1 MTIQSLLDA
10 MSTIA
15 PLSLAESWDRVGLQL
30 GRSTAPLTG
39 PILLTIDLTEAV
51 LDEAIANKASAIIAY
66 HPPIWT
72 PLSKLT
78 SDSPG
83 ERVLLRAAESHI
95 AIYSPHTALDAASGG
110 INDWLCE
117 GLSDGASGTIAGD
130 CRSLT
135 PLAQQPA
142 SQQLKI
148 VTFLPAKEAD
158 RVRSSLATAG
168 AGTIGNYTVCSFA
181 AEGTGT
187 FIGDETTSPAVGSP
201 GQLERHPE
209 VRLEMVVS
217 KKALPLALETLRQFH
232 PYEEP
237 AIDVYELVPQ
247 PVRGL
252 GVGRRLV
259 LDEPANVGTLA
270 DRLKSHLSITTVS
283 VALPPHIFD
292 STPISHIAI
301 CAGAGASLVQS
312 AIDNEC
318 QLFITGEL
326 KHHEV
331 LAALK
336 SNIGVMLA
344 GHTNTERGYLHR
356 LAPRIESSLPGI
368 KCIVSSSDRDPLR
381 SL

>member
-30 GRSTAPLTG
+30 GRPTAHLSG
-39 PILLTIDLTEAV
+39 PIVLTIDLTEPV
-51 LDEAIANKASAIIAY
+51 LEEAIAAKASAIIAY
-66 HPPIWT
+66 HPPIWN
-72 PLSKLT
+72 PLKKLT
-78 SDSPG
+78 ADSPG

-95 AIYSPHTALDAASGG
+95 AIYSPHTALDAAAGG

-117 GLSDGASGTIAGD
+117 GLSDGADGTIAGD

-148 VTFLPAKEAD
+148 VTFLPAKEID
-158 RVRSSLATAG
+158 RVRGSLATAG

-187 FIGDETTSPAVGSP
+187 FLGDESTSPAVGTS
-201 GQLERHPE
+201 GQLERHDE
-209 VRLEMVVS
+209 LRLEMVVS

-252 GVGRRLV
+252 GAGRRLV
-259 LDEPANVGTLA
+259 LDEPANITALA
-270 DRLKSHLSITTVS
+270 SRLKSHLGINAVS
-283 VALPPHIFD
+283 VALPPQLFD
-292 STPISHIAI
+292 TSPISHIAI

-312 AIDNEC
+312 AVDNGC

-331 LAALK
+331 LASLK
-336 SNIGVMLA
+336 ANIGIMLA

-356 LAPRIESSLPGI
+356 LAPRIESSLLGV
-368 KCIVSSSDRDPLR
+368 KCIVSSADTDPLR
-381 SL
+381 TM